1 LRVQITDV
9 TDETG
14 SVKSLRIRAADGRR
28 LPMWTPG
35 AHIDVVLPS
44 GLVRQYSLCGDPT
57 NHSSYQIA
65 VLRQDNGR
73 GGSMELHQ
81 VAAPGVCLEVRGP
94 RNHFPLVTADRYH
107 FLAGGIGVT
116 PILAMV
122 REAERRG
129 LSWRML
135 YGGRSR
141 SAMAFV
147 SELQALGDDRLDI
160 VPQDERGLPDV
171 ELALAGVCDGT
182 AIYCCGPAPL
192 IDAVH
197 RSAEKQGNLDAVHV
211 EHFDRRS
218 ASPAAAAED
227 PGRPFEVVCALSK
240 ISFTV
245 PPDRSI
251 LDLVRER
258 VDAEYPYSCTEGY
271 CGSCAT
277 RVVAGLPDHRDDILT
292 EDERAQ
298 NKIMM
303 ICVGRS
309 RTARLVLAL

>member
-14 SVKSLRIRAADGRR
+14 SVKSLRLRADGRR

-44 GLVRQYSLCGDPT
+44 GLVRQYSLCGDPADL
-57 NHSSYQIA
+57 SSYRIA
-65 VLRQDNGR
+65 VLRQDDGR
-73 GGSMELHQ
+73 GGSTELHQ
-81 VAAPGVCLEVRGP
+81 IAAAGVDLEVRGP
-94 RNHFPLVTADRYH
+94 RNHFPLVAADHYL

-116 PILAMV
+116 PLLPMV
-122 REAERRG
+122 REMHRRG

-141 SAMAFV
+141 STMAFV
-147 SELQALGDDRLDI
+147 SELQALGADRLDI

-171 ELALAGVCDGT
+171 ERTLAGFAGET
-182 AIYCCGPAPL
+182 AIYCCGPAPF
-192 IDAVH
+192 IAAVH
-197 RSAEKQGNLDAVHV
+197 HSAKIRGNLDAVHV
-211 EHFDRRS
+211 ERFTRS
-218 ASPAAAAED
+218 SAPALAAQDAA
-227 PGRPFEVVCALSK
+227 PFEVLCANSK
-240 ISFTV
+240 LSFTV

-258 VDAEYPYSCTEGY
+258 VDPQYPYSCTAGY
-271 CGSCAT
+271 CGSCAA
-277 RVVAGLPDHRDDILT
+277 RVLSGMPDHRDEILT
-292 EDERAQ
+292 DEERAQ
-298 NKIMM
+298 SKIMM

-309 RTARLVLAL
+309 FTERLVLDL